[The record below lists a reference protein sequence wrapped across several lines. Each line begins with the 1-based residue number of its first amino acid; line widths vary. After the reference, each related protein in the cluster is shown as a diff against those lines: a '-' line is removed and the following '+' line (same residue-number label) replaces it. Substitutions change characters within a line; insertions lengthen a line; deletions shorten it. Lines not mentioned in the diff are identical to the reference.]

1 MRTQRRVLL
10 AIPFLAV
17 VTGVA
22 VSRIVHHDPWRSNS
36 LLGWLGADV
45 YYPRYLSLLGDW
57 VMVWIQLT
65 TDCGVVIGCGL
76 IAYAY
81 WIHRNHS
88 VQLNPEAVRLIGAS
102 FGLLALTHLV
112 NMVTMQSGIYLL
124 DIMVRSSAAAACC
137 VTAAYTAKALLSRPR
152 R

>member
-1 MRTQRRVLL
+1 MRTRRRVYA

-17 VTGVA
+17 VGGVL

-45 YYPRYLSLLGDW
+45 YYPRYLALLGDW
-57 VMVWIQLT
+57 VMVWTQLA
-65 TDCGVVIGCGL
+65 TDFGIVVGCGL
-76 IAYAY
+76 IAYAH

-88 VQLNPEAVRLIGAS
+88 VQLNPEAIRLIGAS
-102 FGLLALTHLV
+102 FGLLAATHLV

-137 VTAAYTAKALLSRPR
+137 VTAAYTARALLSRPR
-152 R
+152 H

>member
-1 MRTQRRVLL
+1 MRTRRRVYA

-17 VTGVA
+17 VVGVV

-45 YYPRYLSLLGDW
+45 YYPRYLALLGDW
-57 VMVWIQLT
+57 VMVWVQLS
-65 TDCGVVIGCGL
+65 TDFGIVVGCGL

-88 VQLNPEAVRLIGAS
+88 VQLNPEAVRLSGVS
-102 FGLLALTHLV
+102 FGLLALAHMV
-112 NMVTMQSGIYLL
+112 NMITMQTGIYLL

-137 VTAAYTAKALLSRPR
+137 VTAAYTARALLSRPR